1 MEIVPERGWRSV
13 LAATENDT
21 EPLPA
26 PEAAEVKVIQG
37 ALEVAV
43 HEQAEEPAPT
53 ATLPVAASA
62 PKDWLEGVSVKEQ
75 GAPVCVML

>member
-1 MEIVPERGWRSV
+1 MEMVPERGWRSV
-13 LAATENDT
+13 LAATEKET

-43 HEQAEEPAPT
+43 HGQEEEPALST
-53 ATLPVAASA
+53 TLPVAASA
-62 PKDWLEGVSVKEQ
+62 PKDWLEGSSVKEQ
-75 GAPVCVML
+75 FAPACVTL